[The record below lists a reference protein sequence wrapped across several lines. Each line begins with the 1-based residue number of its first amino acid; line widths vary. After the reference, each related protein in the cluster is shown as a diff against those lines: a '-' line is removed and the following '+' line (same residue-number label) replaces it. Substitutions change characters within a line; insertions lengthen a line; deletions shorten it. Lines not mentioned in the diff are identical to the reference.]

1 MSCATQFHY
10 EIVYKLLRLFFC
22 KNASFHITLNVNI
35 KEGRCSAE
43 RHCRT
48 VLLLYRC
55 KVRKVCPLDSFSR
68 ILCGH
73 TDVIAVHSRHFLH
86 LLQEVYLLEK
96 LLGKTDRIYV
106 HYVFTNIFL
115 VKLFL
120 LYKIVNT
127 VKCYSA
133 VVTDYSSSAVCI
145 WQTCD
150 YAYMTCELHLVCI
163 NSEHAVIM
171 CCTVLEVFF
180 NTLRQLV
187 AVSLTRTSCH
197 SDTAE
202 RIYSSAKRS
211 VCLIAYDKLVFLI
224 KICRRIIAER

>member
-1 MSCATQFHY
+1 MSCTAELHY
-10 EIVYKLLRLFFC
+10 KVVYKLLSLLFC

-48 VLLLYRC
+48 VLLLDGR
-55 KVRKVCPLDSFSR
+55 KIGKVCPLDSLSR
-68 ILCGH
+68 VSCGH

-86 LLQEVYLLEK
+86 LLQEANLLEK

-106 HYVFTNIFL
+106 HYVFADIFL

-120 LYKIVNT
+120 LYKIVDT
-127 VKCYSA
+127 VKRYSA
-133 VVTDYSSSAVCI
+133 VVADYSSSAVCVG
-145 WQTCD
+145 QTC
-150 YAYMTCELHLVCI
+150 YNAYMTCELHLVCI

-180 NTLRQLV
+180 NALRQLV
-187 AVSLTRTSCH
+187 AVSLARTSSH

-202 RIYSSAKRS
+202 RIYASAKRS
-211 VCLIAYDKLVFLI
+211 VCLIANDKLVFLV
-224 KICRRIIAER
+224 KICRRIVTKR

>member
-1 MSCATQFHY
+1 MSCTAQLHY
-10 EIVYKLLRLFFC
+10 EIVYKLLRLLFC

-35 KEGRCSAE
+35 KEGRCSAK

-48 VLLLYRC
+48 VLLFYRC
-55 KVRKVCPLDSFSR
+55 KISKVCPLDSFSSVS
-68 ILCGH
+68 CGH

-86 LLQEVYLLEK
+86 LLQEANLLEK
-96 LLGKTDRIYV
+96 FLGKTDRIYV
-106 HYVFTNIFL
+106 HYVFSDLFL

-120 LYKIVNT
+120 LYKIVDT
-127 VKCYSA
+127 VKRYPA
-133 VVTDYSSSAVCI
+133 VVADYSSSAVCI
-145 WQTCD
+145 GQTCD
-150 YAYMTCELHLVCI
+150 YTYMTCKLHLVCI

-180 NTLRQLV
+180 NALRQLV
-187 AVSLTRTSCH
+187 AVSLARTSCH

-202 RIYSSAKRS
+202 RIYTSAKRS
-211 VCLIAYDKLVFLI
+211 VCLIANDKLVFLV